1 MTTVADLAREAVA
14 AAREGRMLDAERLW
28 REVLQLD
35 ERNPQAMF
43 SLGVHAMQRGDHAR
57 GREWL
62 QLARNLQ
69 PRDLLTLMTLAAACR
84 LSKDAAGELEAI
96 DAALTVDPY
105 HLPALLARGFW
116 FDAQGRKS
124 SAATVLRNA
133 LRVAPPEPDWP
144 PVLRDQLHLARR
156 IVQAHST
163 AYEKHLLERV
173 GGLHT
178 DLPPAARSRWREAVS
193 ILAGRSSP
201 FVSQSNQLCVPRLP
215 AVTFFE
221 RDAFPWAE
229 SLEARTADIRAEL
242 ERLLAAGQ
250 EGFEPYIHYN
260 PGEPVNQWAEL
271 NRSPRWN
278 AFHLWRSGSRVEA
291 NLARCP
297 VTAAALA
304 EVGMATI
311 SGLCPNAMFSALAP
325 RTRIPPHH
333 GETNARVIVHLPLVV
348 PPGCRYRVGYDECD
362 WEVGRILAFDDT
374 LEHEARND
382 GEELRVVLIFDVW
395 NPLLSPAEQ
404 RLVDAMV
411 EAARGFGD

>member
-1 MTTVADLAREAVA
+1 MATVADLVRDAIA
-14 AAREGRMLDAERLW
+14 AAREGKLLDAERLW

-43 SLGVHAMQRGDHAR
+43 SLGVHAMQRGDYAR

-84 LSKDAAGELEAI
+84 LSKDPAAELEAI
-96 DAALTVDPY
+96 DAALAVDPY

-116 FDAQGRKS
+116 FDVQGHKS
-124 SAATVLRNA
+124 PAASVLRNA
-133 LRVAPPEPDWP
+133 LRVAPPETEWP
-144 PVLRDQLHLARR
+144 PALRDQLELARR
-156 IVQAHST
+156 IVQAHSS

-173 GGLHT
+173 GGLNA
-178 DLPPAARSRWREAVS
+178 DLPPTARARWREAVS

-215 AVTFFE
+215 AVPFFE
-221 RDAFPWAE
+221 REAFPWAE
-229 SLEARTADIRAEL
+229 SFEARTADIRAEL

-260 PGEPVNQWAEL
+260 PGEPVNQWVEL
-271 NRSPRWN
+271 NDSPRWN
-278 AFHLWRSGSRVEA
+278 AYHLWRAGSPVST
-291 NLARCP
+291 NLERCP
-297 VTAAALA
+297 VTAAALS
-304 EVGMATI
+304 EVGMASI

-348 PPGCRYRVGYDECD
+348 PSGCRYRVGFDERE
-362 WEVGRILAFDDT
+362 WEVGKILAFDDT
-374 LEHEARND
+374 IEHEARND
-382 GEELRVVLIFDVW
+382 GNELRVILIFDVW
-395 NPLLSPAEQ
+395 NPLLSPIEKEFVRTLA
-404 RLVDAMV
+404 
-411 EAARGFGD
+411 EAARLFTP